1 MKKILIFSFL
11 ISTVT
16 FSSESIGVGKDDKYG
31 YEIKLKL
38 EKDSNGKI
46 KNIEILEDNTKKSI
60 SKKVLPKLIEE
71 AKIKNSA
78 DIDSVA
84 GATYTSDVFKK
95 ALKAALENIK

>member
-1 MKKILIFSFL
+1 M
-11 ISTVT
+11 
-16 FSSESIGVGKDDKYG
+16 
-31 YEIKLKL
+31 
-38 EKDSNGKI
+38 
-46 KNIEILEDNTKKSI
+46 

-95 ALKAALENIK
+95 ALKAALENTK